1 MGVGPTPLHGAPGLE
16 GPTLCC
22 LGILNNFFT
31 ETPHFHFAPGL
42 ANSVN
47 EISEL
52 LYVTTSL
59 IKPWKVSSPRNALLP
74 LSSQRPL
81 VATAGPTAS
90 LSERSQME

>member
-22 LGILNNFFT
+22 LEILNNFFYQ
-31 ETPHFHFAPGL
+31 ETPHFLFAPGL

-52 LYVTTSL
+52 LYMS
-59 IKPWKVSSPRNALLP
+59 
-74 LSSQRPL
+74 
-81 VATAGPTAS
+81 TA
-90 LSERSQME
+90 M